1 MDSEDWAGQGKK
13 DRKKEGSWRMN
24 NFKKRKREEKL
35 ESGLSVEIEGVE
47 NICMKRRKTS
57 YELSVETE
65 DILEE
70 CGPYGLSNVK
80 ENSQLK
86 DVMEKLGCAKN

>member
-1 MDSEDWAGQGKK
+1 MRLVTRWIVKTGQGKK

-80 ENSQLK
+80 ENRAVPRT
-86 DVMEKLGCAKN
+86 D